1 MWGRTGRL
9 LFFVSLF
16 PHGFCVS
23 VYSGWAHL
31 LSSSPLFRGKV
42 AAGVPTPFFLECCD
56 LAPAPCIP
64 AVLTTAPPT
73 SQQIGK
79 PTSWQTPHLRPPR
92 SPALIAACNECT
104 MQSLQTAIT
113 TQPTHPA
120 PVTFTVHH
128 TPLCAHPLLPHPAAL
143 TFSYPGVNQKPTPH
157 THPAPPAAEPRHLQR
172 RPPLHTP
179 ANSPTSQQVEKLVS
193 RKVGKSKSWQVPRN
207 TSSPRPSSP
216 PALAHLYPAPP
227 TLTPPLRW

>member
-1 MWGRTGRL
+1 MC
-9 LFFVSLF
+9 
-16 PHGFCVS
+16 P
-23 VYSGWAHL
+23 
-31 LSSSPLFRGKV
+31 P
-42 AAGVPTPFFLECCD
+42 PFFSG
-56 LAPAPCIP
+56 
-64 AVLTTAPPT
+64 VLRSCARALLRSPT
-73 SQQIGK
+73 FQQVGK

-143 TFSYPGVNQKPTPH
+143 TFSYPGVNQKLRPH

-179 ANSPTSQQVEKLVS
+179 TNSPSLRLPNKP
-193 RKVGKSKSWQVPRN
+193 KSWQIGTHHTPRR
-207 TSSPRPSSP
+207 SSATHTRPDS
-216 PALAHLYPAPP
+216 
-227 TLTPPLRW
+227 TMQ